1 MPQNQ
6 SATLAFLART
16 AERRIDTHG
25 AILFLSGDRVL
36 KIKRAVSLGYLDFST
51 PALRRAACEAELRL
65 NRRTAPDL
73 YLGLHTI
80 TRDGDGDGDALALD
94 GAGEVVDYAIAMRR
108 FADDALLLQVAERG
122 ELTMACLRDLADGIA
137 AFHGGAAVLADA
149 AGAARMGAVIAGNAR
164 SFAALPDGALPSG
177 DVALLLARSQAALGA
192 VAGVLDARARR
203 GAVRHC
209 HGDLHLANICLWQGR
224 PVMFDCLE
232 FSEELATTD
241 VLYDLAFLLMDL
253 WVRGYRAEAN
263 LVLNRYC
270 DMAGQEDGLIALP
283 LFLSVRAAIRAHV
296 GAMGAMRQADA
307 AARDAGLAQ
316 ARAYLA
322 AALGFLDPV
331 AVGLVAVG
339 GLSGTG
345 KSTLA
350 GALAPRIGAAP
361 GARWLRSDVI
371 RKQIAGVPP
380 EQRLPP
386 ASYTAQASA
395 QVYAAMEQ
403 RAGAVLAAGWPVV
416 VDAVFA
422 RSEER
427 ARIAAAGS
435 PFVGLWLEAPRD
447 ALLARVSARRGDAS
461 DADAAVVE
469 RQCTYDTGHGGD
481 WAQVDAGGA
490 PGTVLDR
497 ATAIITAQAPFIL
510 QKR

>member
-1 MPQNQ
+1 MPQDQ
-6 SATLAFLART
+6 AATIAFLART

-25 AILFLSGDRVL
+25 AILFLTGDRVL
-36 KIKRAVSLGYLDFST
+36 KIKRAVNMGYFDFST

-80 TRDGDGDGDALALD
+80 TREGDALALD

-108 FADDALLLQVAERG
+108 FGDDALLSQVAERG
-122 ELTMACLRDLADGIA
+122 VLTPACLRDLADGIA
-137 AFHGGAAVLADA
+137 AFHAGAAVRPDA
-149 AGAARMGAVIAGNAR
+149 QGAARMAAVIAGNAR
-164 SFAALPDGALPSG
+164 SFAALPEGALPAA
-177 DVALLLARSQAALGA
+177 DVARLLERSQAAL
-192 VAGVLDARARR
+192 AGVADRLDARARA

-232 FSEELATTD
+232 FNEDLATTD
-241 VLYDLAFLLMDL
+241 VLYDLAFLVMDL
-253 WVRGYRAEAN
+253 WQGGHRAEAN

-270 DMAGQEDGLIALP
+270 DRAGQEDGLPALP

-296 GAMGAMRQADA
+296 GAMGAMRQADPA
-307 AARDAGLAQ
+307 AGLAQ
-316 ARAYLA
+316 ARAYLD
-322 AALGFLDPV
+322 AALRFLEP
-331 AVGLVAVG
+331 APVGLVAVG

-371 RKQIAGVPP
+371 RKALAGVPP
-380 EQRLPP
+380 EQRLP
-386 ASYTAQASA
+386 ASAYTPESSA
-395 QVYAAMEQ
+395 QVYGAMEAA
-403 RAGAVLAAGWPVV
+403 AGRVLDAGWPVV

-422 RSEER
+422 RAEER
-427 ARIAAAGS
+427 ARIAALGA
-435 PFVGLWLEAPRD
+435 PFVGLWLTAPRD
-447 ALLARVSARRGDAS
+447 VLLARVTARQGDAS

-469 RQCTYDTGHGGD
+469 RQLDYATGDGGD
-481 WAQVDAGGA
+481 WAQVEAGGSPDA
-490 PGTVLDR
+490 VLAR
-497 ATAIITAQAPFIL
+497 ATAIITAQVPFIL
-510 QKR
+510 QKL